1 VPYRD
6 GEVEVGFIKKTS
18 TIKDRLSWFQTF
30 MPLYERAAP
39 LVEHI
44 ANPQKLKAGILP
56 VSPGMLVESSLTLRL
71 ILDNVR
77 KMPKLKEKEL
87 VIIQR
92 EFEMALYNC
101 VKAAEWAEKYINRF
115 NYGMDD
121 KMLLNMVINTTV
133 LAHEYMESVSKRLYP
148 YLEQ

>member
-1 VPYRD
+1 M
-6 GEVEVGFIKKTS
+6 KKTV
-18 TIKDRLSWFQTF
+18 KDRLSWFQTF

-39 LVEHI
+39 LVQHI
-44 ANPQKLKAGILP
+44 ANLQRLEAGIFP
-56 VSPGMLVESSLTLRL
+56 VSPGMLVESSLTLRP

-77 KMPKLKEKEL
+77 KMPKSKEKEL

-92 EFEMALYNC
+92 EFEIALYNC

-115 NYGMDD
+115 SYGMDD

-133 LAHEYMESVSKRLYP
+133 LAHEYMESVSKRLDP
-148 YLEQ
+148 NLEQ